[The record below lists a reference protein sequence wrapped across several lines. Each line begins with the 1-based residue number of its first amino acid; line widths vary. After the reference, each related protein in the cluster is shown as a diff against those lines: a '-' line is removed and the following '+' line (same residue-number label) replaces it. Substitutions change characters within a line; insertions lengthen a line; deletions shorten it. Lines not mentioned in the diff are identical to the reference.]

1 MSEQF
6 AETLKK
12 LRTEKGMT
20 QRDLAE
26 QLFVSR
32 TSVNRWENGSR
43 LPDAAMIVKLA
54 ELFDVDIEFLFKVA
68 TESDFHPNI
77 IMIDDNKII
86 LTGGMQ
92 VLKEVL
98 PTATVSGFTKPLE
111 ALEFARHN
119 HVELAFIDIE
129 MGSVSGFDVVNKL
142 LQISPRTNAVYLT
155 AYPSYALNA
164 WETDACGFMVKPITA
179 EGVEKQLKKLRYP
192 FIPGGSGV

>member
-1 MSEQF
+1 MSMQF
-6 AETLKK
+6 ADILKK
-12 LRTEKGMT
+12 LRTEKGLT

-32 TSVNRWENGSR
+32 TAVNRWENGRR

-54 ELFDVDIEFLFKVA
+54 ELFDVYIEYLFKEA

-98 PTATVSGFTKPLE
+98 PTATVSGFTKPVE

-119 HVELAFIDIE
+119 HVELAFVDIE
-129 MGSVSGFDVVNKL
+129 MGSVRGFDVVNKL

-192 FIPGGSGV
+192 FIPGGTV